1 MISKYL
7 MAWFLVICLAGCSGI
22 STGRLYT
29 NVIRPYSR
37 DFNHTPVG
45 SKQCI
50 IKDYK
55 IKEPVS
61 GYGVSVEWSK
71 GQIQSAA
78 REAGIENIA
87 YVDVQTISFLLGIYT
102 RKKLIIYGD

>member
-1 MISKYL
+1 MNK
-7 MAWFLVICLAGCSGI
+7 LVCLFCLILCLAGCSWI
-22 STGRLYT
+22 SKGLLYT

-37 DFNHTPVG
+37 DFNNTPVG

-55 IKEPVS
+55 LKEPVS

-78 REAGIENIA
+78 REAGIENIT
-87 YVDVQTISFLLGIYT
+87 YVDVQTLSFLLGIYT